1 MAGGTFDKSVGKVRP
16 GTYINFEASNQS
28 TLGSSD
34 RGTVLIPLI
43 NHSYGPEKEFITIS
57 NESVDS
63 AIDKLGYSV
72 YDDDPSMLLIR
83 EAFKNASTVIVYIA
97 KAGTKATGTGGG
109 LSAQAKYGGSRGN
122 ALSYSVAA
130 NPVAGFD
137 VSVYLDGS
145 TVEAFEGVT
154 DVSALVD
161 SKYITFTASD
171 GTSLESAAGISLT
184 GGTDGTAANSD
195 IAAFLDDMESVNFN
209 ALAFPVTEESLL
221 AACVT
226 KIKYLRENVGRGV
239 KAVVPDYKADYE
251 GIINVTNSVV
261 INGVTLSNA
270 QATAW
275 VAGADAS
282 ASNVQSNTYKIYVG
296 AESVAGAKTHEQA
309 VAAIQNGEF
318 FFSYSENGDVDVVVE
333 YDINSLTSFTDRKD
347 KSYSKN
353 RVLRVFDSFAESI
366 RLNFPPNKYSN
377 NENGWDIMDGMGRSI
392 LKQFFDAGAIRNV
405 DYDSDFAV
413 VRGESKGDST
423 YFNVG
428 IQPVDSAEKLYF
440 TVKTR

>member
-28 TLGSSD
+28 MLGSSD

-154 DVSALVD
+154 NVSALVD
-161 SKYITFTASD
+161 SKYITFTASE
-171 GTSLESAAGISLT
+171 GTSLEAVAGVSLT

-209 ALAFPVTEESLL
+209 TLAFPVTEESLL

-251 GIINVTNSVV
+251 GIINVTNSVI
-261 INGVTLSNA
+261 INGVTLSDA

-282 ASNVQSNTYKIYVG
+282 ASNVQSNTHKIYVG
-296 AESVAGAKTHEQA
+296 AESVANAKTHEQA

-318 FFSYSENGDVDVVVE
+318 FFSYSENGDVIVE

-428 IQPVDSAEKLYF
+428 LQPVDSAEKLYF

>member
-154 DVSALVD
+154 NVSALVD
-161 SKYITFTASD
+161 SKYITFTASE
-171 GTSLESAAGISLT
+171 GTSLEAVAGVSLT

-209 ALAFPVTEESLL
+209 TLAFPVTEESLL

-296 AESVAGAKTHEQA
+296 AESVANAKTHEQA

-318 FFSYSENGDVDVVVE
+318 FFSYSENGDVIVE

-392 LKQFFDAGAIRNV
+392 LKQFFDAGAIQNV
-405 DYDSDFAV
+405 DYDTDFAV

>member
-154 DVSALVD
+154 NVSALVD
-161 SKYITFTASD
+161 SKYITFTASE
-171 GTSLESAAGISLT
+171 GTSLEAVAGVSLT

-209 ALAFPVTEESLL
+209 TLAFPITEESLL

-282 ASNVQSNTYKIYVG
+282 ASNVQSNTHKIYVG
-296 AESVAGAKTHEQA
+296 AESVANAKTHEQA

-318 FFSYSENGDVDVVVE
+318 FFSYSENGDVVVE

>member
-154 DVSALVD
+154 NVSALVD
-161 SKYITFTASD
+161 SKYITFTASE
-171 GTSLESAAGISLT
+171 GASLEVVAGVSLT

-209 ALAFPVTEESLL
+209 TLAFPITEESLL

-282 ASNVQSNTYKIYVG
+282 ASNVQSNTHKIYVG
-296 AESVAGAKTHEQA
+296 AESVANAKTHEQA

-318 FFSYSENGDVDVVVE
+318 FFSYSENGDVVVE

>member
-154 DVSALVD
+154 NVSALVD
-161 SKYITFTASD
+161 SKYITFTASE
-171 GTSLESAAGISLT
+171 GTSLEAVAGVSLT

-209 ALAFPVTEESLL
+209 TLAFPVTEESLL

-251 GIINVTNSVV
+251 GIINVTNSVI
-261 INGVTLSNA
+261 INGVTLSDA

-282 ASNVQSNTYKIYVG
+282 ASNVQSNTHKIYVG
-296 AESVAGAKTHEQA
+296 AESVANAKTHEQA

-318 FFSYSENGDVDVVVE
+318 FFSYSENGDVIVE

-428 IQPVDSAEKLYF
+428 LQPVDSAEKLYF

>member
-209 ALAFPVTEESLL
+209 TLAFPVTEESLL

-251 GIINVTNSVV
+251 GIINVTNSVI
-261 INGVTLSNA
+261 INGVTLSDA

-282 ASNVQSNTYKIYVG
+282 ASNVQSNTHKIYVG
-296 AESVAGAKTHEQA
+296 AESVANAKTHEQA

-318 FFSYSENGDVDVVVE
+318 FFSYSENGDVIVE

-428 IQPVDSAEKLYF
+428 LQPVDSAEKLYF

>member
-28 TLGSSD
+28 PLGSSD

-154 DVSALVD
+154 NVSALVD
-161 SKYITFTASD
+161 SKYITFTASE
-171 GTSLESAAGISLT
+171 GTSLEAVAGVSLT

-209 ALAFPVTEESLL
+209 TLAFPVTEESLL

-251 GIINVTNSVV
+251 GIINVTNSVI
-261 INGVTLSNA
+261 INGVTLSDA

-282 ASNVQSNTYKIYVG
+282 ASNVQSNTHKIYVG
-296 AESVAGAKTHEQA
+296 AESVANAKTHEQA

-318 FFSYSENGDVDVVVE
+318 FFSYSENGDVIVE

-428 IQPVDSAEKLYF
+428 LQPVDSAEKLYF

>member
-63 AIDKLGYSV
+63 AFDKLGYSV
-72 YDDDPSMLLIR
+72 YDDNPSMLLIR

-122 ALSYSVAA
+122 ALSYSVTA
-130 NPVAGFD
+130 NPVSGFD
-137 VSVYLDGS
+137 VSIYLDGS
-145 TVEAFEGVT
+145 TVEEFEGVT
-154 DVSALVD
+154 DVSALEN
-161 SKYITFTASD
+161 SKYITFTA
-171 GTSLESAAGISLT
+171 GEEASLEAAAGITLT
-184 GGTDGTAANSD
+184 GGTDGTAANAD

-209 ALAFPVTEESLL
+209 TLAFPVTEESLL

-261 INGVTLSNA
+261 INGVSLTNA
-270 QATAW
+270 QASAW

-282 ASNVQSNTYKIYVG
+282 ASNVQSNTHKIYVG
-296 AESVAGAKTHEQA
+296 AEAVANAKTHEQA

-318 FFSYSENGDVDVVVE
+318 FFSYSENGDVVVE

-377 NENGWDIMDGMGRSI
+377 NETGWDIMDGMGRSI
-392 LKQFFDAGAIRNV
+392 LKQFFDAGAIQNV
-405 DYDSDFAV
+405 DYNTDFAV

>member
-130 NPVAGFD
+130 NPVARFD

-171 GTSLESAAGISLT
+171 GTSLESAAGISIT

-209 ALAFPVTEESLL
+209 TLAFPVTEESLL

-282 ASNVQSNTYKIYVG
+282 ASNVQSNTHKIYVG
-296 AESVAGAKTHEQA
+296 AESVANAKTHEQA

-318 FFSYSENGDVDVVVE
+318 FFSYSENGDVVVE

-353 RVLRVFDSFAESI
+353 RVLRVFDGFAESI

>member
-154 DVSALVD
+154 NVSALVD
-161 SKYITFTASD
+161 SKYITFTASE
-171 GTSLESAAGISLT
+171 GTSLEAVAGVSLT

-209 ALAFPVTEESLL
+209 TLAFPVTEESLL

-239 KAVVPDYKADYE
+239 KAVVPDYIADYE
-251 GIINVTNSVV
+251 GIINVTNSVI
-261 INGVTLSNA
+261 INGVTLSDA

-282 ASNVQSNTYKIYVG
+282 ASNVQSNTHKIYVG
-296 AESVAGAKTHEQA
+296 AESVANAKTHEQA

-318 FFSYSENGDVDVVVE
+318 FFSYSENGDVIVE

-428 IQPVDSAEKLYF
+428 LQPVDSAEKLYF

>member
-154 DVSALVD
+154 NVSALVD

-209 ALAFPVTEESLL
+209 TLAFPVTEESLL

-282 ASNVQSNTYKIYVG
+282 ASNVQSNTHKIYVG
-296 AESVAGAKTHEQA
+296 AESVANAKTHEQA

-318 FFSYSENGDVDVVVE
+318 FFSYSENGDVIVE

>member
-16 GTYINFEASNQS
+16 GTYINFESTNQE
-28 TLGSSD
+28 TLSGSD

-63 AIDKLGYSV
+63 AFDKLGYSV
-72 YDDDPSMLLIR
+72 YAENPSMLLIR
-83 EAFKNASTVIVYIA
+83 EAFKNASAVVVYIA
-97 KAGTKATGTGGG
+97 KAGTKAAGTGGG
-109 LSAQAKYGGSRGN
+109 LSVQAKYGGSRGN

-130 NPVAGFD
+130 NPVMGFD

-145 TVEAFEGVT
+145 TVEVFEGVT
-154 DVSALVD
+154 DVSALAD
-161 SKYITFTASD
+161 SKYITAT
-171 GTSLESAAGISLT
+171 GELEAAAGVSLS
-184 GGTDGTAANSD
+184 GGTDGTATNAD
-195 IAAFLDDMESVNFN
+195 ITAFLDDMESVNFN
-209 ALAFPVTEESLL
+209 TLAFPVTEESLL

-226 KIKYLRENVGRGV
+226 KIKYMRENVGRGV

-261 INGVTLSNA
+261 INGAPITNA

-282 ASNVQSNTYKIYVG
+282 ASNVQSNTHKIYVG
-296 AESVAGAKTHEQA
+296 AESIVNPKTHEQA

-318 FFSYSENGDVDVVVE
+318 FFSYSENGDVVVE

-353 RVLRVFDSFAESI
+353 RVLRVFDSFADSV

-392 LKQFFDAGAIRNV
+392 LKQFFDAGAIQNV
-405 DYDSDFAV
+405 DYDTDFAV
-413 VRGESKGDST
+413 VRGESKGDSA

>member
-154 DVSALVD
+154 NVSALVD
-161 SKYITFTASD
+161 SKYITFTASE
-171 GTSLESAAGISLT
+171 GTSLEAVAGVSLT

-209 ALAFPVTEESLL
+209 TLAFPITEESLL

-251 GIINVTNSVV
+251 GIINVTNSVI

-282 ASNVQSNTYKIYVG
+282 ASNVQSNTHKIYVG
-296 AESVAGAKTHEQA
+296 AESVANAKTHEQA

-318 FFSYSENGDVDVVVE
+318 FFSYSENGDVIVE

>member
-43 NHSYGPEKEFITIS
+43 IHSYGPEKEFITIS

-154 DVSALVD
+154 NVSALVD
-161 SKYITFTASD
+161 SKYITFTASE
-171 GTSLESAAGISLT
+171 GTSLEAVAGVSLT

-209 ALAFPVTEESLL
+209 TLAFPVTEESLL

-251 GIINVTNSVV
+251 GIINVTNSVI
-261 INGVTLSNA
+261 INGVTLSDA

-282 ASNVQSNTYKIYVG
+282 ASNVQSNTHKIYVG
-296 AESVAGAKTHEQA
+296 AESVANAKTHEQA

-318 FFSYSENGDVDVVVE
+318 FFSYSENGDVIVE

-428 IQPVDSAEKLYF
+428 LQPVDSAEKLYF

>member
-34 RGTVLIPLI
+34 RGMVLIPLI

-97 KAGTKATGTGGG
+97 KAGTKATITGGG
-109 LSAQAKYGGSRGN
+109 LSATAKYGGSRGN

-154 DVSALVD
+154 DVSALTD
-161 SKYITFTASD
+161 SKYITFTASE

-209 ALAFPVTEESLL
+209 TLAFPVTEESLL

-318 FFSYSENGDVDVVVE
+318 FFSYSENGDVVVE

-392 LKQFFDAGAIRNV
+392 LKQFFDAGAIQNV
-405 DYDSDFAV
+405 DYDTDFAV

>member
-109 LSAQAKYGGSRGN
+109 LSAEAKYGGSRGN

-161 SKYITFTASD
+161 SKYITFTASE
-171 GTSLESAAGISLT
+171 GTSLEAVAGVSLT

-209 ALAFPVTEESLL
+209 TLAFPVTEESLL

-251 GIINVTNSVV
+251 GIINVTNSVI
-261 INGVTLSNA
+261 INGVTLSDA

-282 ASNVQSNTYKIYVG
+282 ASNVQSNTHKIYVG
-296 AESVAGAKTHEQA
+296 AESVANAKTHEQA

-318 FFSYSENGDVDVVVE
+318 FFSYSENGDVVVE

>member
-16 GTYINFEASNQS
+16 GTYTNFEAANQS

-57 NESVDS
+57 NESIDS
-63 AIDKLGYSV
+63 AFYKLGYSV
-72 YDDDPSMLLIR
+72 YDDNPSMLLVR
-83 EAFKNASTVIVYIA
+83 ETFKNASTVIVYIA

-122 ALSYSVAA
+122 ALTYSVAA
-130 NPVAGFD
+130 NPAAGFD
-137 VSVYLDGS
+137 VSIYLDGS
-145 TVEAFEGVT
+145 VVEEFEGAA
-154 DVSALVD
+154 DVSALEN
-161 SKYITFTASD
+161 SRYITFTAAEES
-171 GTSLESAAGISLT
+171 SLEAAAGITLT
-184 GGTDGTAANSD
+184 GGTDGTAANAD

-209 ALAFPVTEESLL
+209 TLAFPVTEESLL

-261 INGVTLSNA
+261 INGVALTNA

-282 ASNVQSNTYKIYVG
+282 ASNTQSNTHKIYVG
-296 AESVAGAKTHEQA
+296 AEAIANAKTHEQA

-318 FFSYSENGDVDVVVE
+318 FFAYSENGDAVVE

-377 NENGWDIMDGMGRSI
+377 NETGWDVMDGMGRGI
-392 LKQFFDAGAIRNV
+392 LKQFFDAGAIQNV
-405 DYDSDFAV
+405 DYNTDFAV

>member
-154 DVSALVD
+154 NVSALVD
-161 SKYITFTASD
+161 SKYITFTASE
-171 GTSLESAAGISLT
+171 GTSLEAVAGVSLT

-209 ALAFPVTEESLL
+209 TLAFPVTEESLL

-251 GIINVTNSVV
+251 GIINVTNSVI
-261 INGVTLSNA
+261 INGVTLSDA

-282 ASNVQSNTYKIYVG
+282 ASNVQSNTHKIYVG
-296 AESVAGAKTHEQA
+296 AESVANAKTHEQA
-309 VAAIQNGEF
+309 VAAIQNG
-318 FFSYSENGDVDVVVE
+318 DVIVE

-428 IQPVDSAEKLYF
+428 LQPVDSAEKLYF

>member
-154 DVSALVD
+154 NVSALVD
-161 SKYITFTASD
+161 SKYITFTASE
-171 GTSLESAAGISLT
+171 GTSLEAVAGVSLT
-184 GGTDGTAANSD
+184 GGTDGTAANPD

-209 ALAFPVTEESLL
+209 TLAFPVTEESLL

-251 GIINVTNSVV
+251 GIINVTNSVI
-261 INGVTLSNA
+261 INGVTLSDA

-282 ASNVQSNTYKIYVG
+282 ASNVQSNTHKIYVG
-296 AESVAGAKTHEQA
+296 AESVANAKTHEQA

-318 FFSYSENGDVDVVVE
+318 FFSYSENGDVIVE

-428 IQPVDSAEKLYF
+428 LQPVDSAEKLYF

>member
-16 GTYINFEASNQS
+16 GTYINFESSNQS

-34 RGTVLIPLI
+34 RGMVLIPLI

-63 AIDKLGYSV
+63 AFDKLGYSV
-72 YDDDPSMLLIR
+72 YDDNPSMLLIR

-145 TVEAFEGVT
+145 TVEEFEGVT
-154 DVSALVD
+154 DVSALEN
-161 SKYITFTASD
+161 SRYITFTAAE
-171 GTSLESAAGISLT
+171 GAPLEAAAGITLT
-184 GGTDGTAANSD
+184 GGTDGTDANSD

-209 ALAFPVTEESLL
+209 TLAFPVTEESLL

-270 QATAW
+270 QAAAW

-282 ASNVQSNTYKIYVG
+282 ASNVQSNTHKIYVG
-296 AESVAGAKTHEQA
+296 AESVASAKTHEQA

-318 FFSYSENGDVDVVVE
+318 FFSYSENGDVVVE

-353 RVLRVFDSFAESI
+353 RVLRVFDSFAEAI

-377 NENGWDIMDGMGRSI
+377 NETGWDIMDGMGRSI
-392 LKQFFDAGAIRNV
+392 LKQFFDAGAIQNV
-405 DYDSDFAV
+405 DYNTDFAV

-428 IQPVDSAEKLYF
+428 LQPVDSAEKLYF

>member
-154 DVSALVD
+154 NVSALVD
-161 SKYITFTASD
+161 SKYITFTASE
-171 GTSLESAAGISLT
+171 GTSLEAVAGVSLT

-209 ALAFPVTEESLL
+209 TLAFPVTEESLL

-251 GIINVTNSVV
+251 GIINVTNSVI
-261 INGVTLSNA
+261 INGVTLSDA

-282 ASNVQSNTYKIYVG
+282 ASNVQSNTHKIYVG
-296 AESVAGAKTHEQA
+296 AESVANAKTHEQA

-318 FFSYSENGDVDVVVE
+318 FFSYSENGDVVVE

-428 IQPVDSAEKLYF
+428 LQPVDSAEKLYF

>member
-154 DVSALVD
+154 NVSALVD
-161 SKYITFTASD
+161 SKYITFTASE
-171 GTSLESAAGISLT
+171 GTSLEAVAGVSLT

-209 ALAFPVTEESLL
+209 TLAFPVTEESLL

-261 INGVTLSNA
+261 INGVTLSDA

-282 ASNVQSNTYKIYVG
+282 ATNVQSNTHKIYVG
-296 AESVAGAKTHEQA
+296 AESVANAKTHEQA

-318 FFSYSENGDVDVVVE
+318 FFSYSENGDVVVE

>member
-154 DVSALVD
+154 NVSALVD
-161 SKYITFTASD
+161 SKYITFTASE
-171 GTSLESAAGISLT
+171 GTSLEAVAGVSLT

-209 ALAFPVTEESLL
+209 TLAFPVTEESLL

-251 GIINVTNSVV
+251 GIINVTNSVI
-261 INGVTLSNA
+261 INGVTLSDA

-282 ASNVQSNTYKIYVG
+282 ASNVQSNTHKIYVG
-296 AESVAGAKTHEQA
+296 AESVANAKTHEQA

-318 FFSYSENGDVDVVVE
+318 FFSYSENGDVIVE
-333 YDINSLTSFTDRKD
+333 FDINSLTSFTDRKD

-428 IQPVDSAEKLYF
+428 LQPVDSAEKLYF

>member
-63 AIDKLGYSV
+63 AFDKLGCSV
-72 YDDDPSMLLIR
+72 YDDNPSMLLIR

-122 ALSYSVAA
+122 ALRYSVTA
-130 NPVAGFD
+130 NPVSGFD
-137 VSVYLDGS
+137 VSIYLDSS
-145 TVEAFEGVT
+145 TVEEFEGVT
-154 DVSALVD
+154 DVSALEN
-161 SKYITFTASD
+161 SRYITFTAAE
-171 GTSLESAAGISLT
+171 GASLEAAAGITLT
-184 GGTDGTAANSD
+184 GGTDGTAANAD

-209 ALAFPVTEESLL
+209 TLAFPVTEESLL

-261 INGVTLSNA
+261 INGVSLTNA
-270 QATAW
+270 QAAAW

-282 ASNVQSNTYKIYVG
+282 ASNVQSNTHKIYVG
-296 AESVAGAKTHEQA
+296 AEAVANAKTHEQA

-318 FFSYSENGDVDVVVE
+318 FFSYSENGDVVVE

-377 NENGWDIMDGMGRSI
+377 NETGWDIMDGMGRSI
-392 LKQFFDAGAIRNV
+392 LKQFFDAGAIQNV
-405 DYDSDFAV
+405 DYNTDFAV

>member
-63 AIDKLGYSV
+63 AFDKLGYSV
-72 YDDDPSMLLIR
+72 YDENPSMLLIR
-83 EAFKNASTVIVYIA
+83 EAFKNAVTVIVYIV

-109 LSAQAKYGGSRGN
+109 LTAEAKYGGSRGN

-130 NPVAGFD
+130 NPVIGFD

-145 TVEAFEGVT
+145 TVEVFEGVT
-154 DVSALVD
+154 DVSALAD
-161 SKYITFTASD
+161 SKYITFAAGESNE
-171 GTSLESAAGISLT
+171 LEAAAGISLS
-184 GGTDGTAANSD
+184 GGTDGTASNAD
-195 IAAFLDDMESVNFN
+195 ITAFLDDMESVNFDT
-209 ALAFPVTEESLL
+209 LAFPVTEESLL

-226 KIKYLRENVGRGV
+226 KIKYMRENVGRGV

-261 INGVTLSNA
+261 INGIPLTNA
-270 QATAW
+270 QSTAW
-275 VAGADAS
+275 VSGADAS
-282 ASNVQSNTYKIYVG
+282 ASNVQSNTHKIYVG
-296 AESVAGAKTHEQA
+296 AESIVNPKTHEQA

-318 FFSYSENGDVDVVVE
+318 FFSYSENGDVVVE

-377 NENGWDIMDGMGRSI
+377 NVNGWDIMDGMGRSI
-392 LKQFFDAGAIRNV
+392 LKQFFDAGAIQNV
-405 DYDSDFAV
+405 DYNTDFAV

-428 IQPVDSAEKLYF
+428 LQPVDSAEKLYF

>member
-63 AIDKLGYSV
+63 AFDKLCYSV
-72 YDDDPSMLLIR
+72 YDDNPSMLLIR

-109 LSAQAKYGGSRGN
+109 LSVQAKYGGSRGN
-122 ALSYSVAA
+122 ALSYSVTA
-130 NPVAGFD
+130 NPVSGFD
-137 VSVYLDGS
+137 VSIYLDGS
-145 TVEAFEGVT
+145 TVEEFEGVT
-154 DVSALVD
+154 DVSALEN
-161 SKYITFTASD
+161 SRYITFTAAE
-171 GTSLESAAGISLT
+171 GASLEAAAGISLT
-184 GGTDGTAANSD
+184 GGTDGTAANAD

-209 ALAFPVTEESLL
+209 TLAFPVTEESLL

-261 INGVTLSNA
+261 INGVSLTNA
-270 QATAW
+270 QASAW

-282 ASNVQSNTYKIYVG
+282 ASNVQSNTHKIYVG
-296 AESVAGAKTHEQA
+296 AEAAANAKTHEQA

-318 FFSYSENGDVDVVVE
+318 FFSYSENGDVVVE

-377 NENGWDIMDGMGRSI
+377 NETGWDIMDGMGRSI
-392 LKQFFDAGAIRNV
+392 LKQFFDAGAIQNV
-405 DYDSDFAV
+405 DYNTDFAV

>member
-43 NHSYGPEKEFITIS
+43 NHSYGPEKGFITIS

-161 SKYITFTASD
+161 SKYITFTASE
-171 GTSLESAAGISLT
+171 GTSLEAAAGVSLT

-209 ALAFPVTEESLL
+209 TLAFPVTEESLL

-318 FFSYSENGDVDVVVE
+318 FFSYSENGDVIVE

>member
-161 SKYITFTASD
+161 SKYITFTASE
-171 GTSLESAAGISLT
+171 GTSLEAVAGVSLT

-209 ALAFPVTEESLL
+209 TLAFPVTEESLL

-251 GIINVTNSVV
+251 GIINVTNSVI
-261 INGVTLSNA
+261 INGVTLSDA

-282 ASNVQSNTYKIYVG
+282 ASNVQSNTHKIYVG
-296 AESVAGAKTHEQA
+296 AESVANAKTHEQA

-318 FFSYSENGDVDVVVE
+318 FFSYSENGDVVVE

>member
-154 DVSALVD
+154 NVSALVD
-161 SKYITFTASD
+161 SKYITFTASE
-171 GTSLESAAGISLT
+171 GTSLEAVAGVSLT

-209 ALAFPVTEESLL
+209 TLAFPVTEESLL

-251 GIINVTNSVV
+251 GIINVTNSVI
-261 INGVTLSNA
+261 INGVTLSDA

-282 ASNVQSNTYKIYVG
+282 ASNVQSNTHKIYVG
-296 AESVAGAKTHEQA
+296 AESVANAKTHEQA

-318 FFSYSENGDVDVVVE
+318 FFSYSENGDVVVE